1 MGPWESSLNYLP
13 SSALMACSYVGGGR
27 SSNPSRGI
35 GGADGGT
42 YDGAVGGGAGGATQP
57 SWP

>member
-1 MGPWESSLNYLP
+1 
-13 SSALMACSYVGGGR
+13 MACSYVGGGR

-57 SWP
+57 S